1 MIPHAR
7 PNLMQLLERR
17 EATVG
22 VVGLGYVGL
31 PLALT
36 FAEAGFPVD
45 LFSLFEV
52 QRSHSVCAQ
61 GGINA
66 CLDTKGEH
74 DSVWQ
79 HIVDT
84 LKGGEYLAN
93 QPPVKSMCMDW

>member
-1 MIPHAR
+1 MSSSLAGPAG
-7 PNLMQLLERR
+7 LW
-17 EATVG
+17 AT
-22 VVGLGYVGL
+22 LRI
-31 PLALT
+31 
-36 FAEAGFPVD
+36 AEAGFPVD

-52 QRSHSVCAQ
+52 KRSHSVCAQ
-61 GGINA
+61 GEINA

-93 QPPVKSMCMDW
+93 QPPVKAMCEDAPGLSAPSSAWV